1 MYKIMEN
8 LINNKFYKTVE
19 EVEKKLNVFFAFNV
33 VIEEDYT
40 KLMQLTE
47 EKYKVVEENT
57 EV

>member
-1 MYKIMEN
+1 MNTIMEN

-33 VIEEDYT
+33 LIEEDYT

-57 EV
+57 VV

>member
-40 KLMQLTE
+40 KLMQLIK
-47 EKYKVVEENT
+47 EKYRVVEENT
-57 EV
+57 VV

>member
-8 LINNKFYKTVE
+8 LINNKYYATKD

-33 VIEEDYT
+33 FIEEDYT

-47 EKYKVVEENT
+47 ANYKAV
-57 EV
+57 

>member
-8 LINNKFYKTVE
+8 LIKNKFYKTVE

-40 KLMQLTE
+40 KLMQLTK

-57 EV
+57 VV

>member
-8 LINNKFYKTVE
+8 LINNKYYATKD

-33 VIEEDYT
+33 FIEEDYT

-47 EKYKVVEENT
+47 ANYKTV
-57 EV
+57 